1 MGLHALLRLLP
12 MRLQN
17 RMPLDLVVVEEAVR
31 RHRFAPAMACLR
43 HTGRRVG
50 RHSFHQKP
58 RSLVQARVA
67 QVQLLEFRLRP
78 GCRFGNQGVRSKA
91 ESKRDPP
98 TVYKRCSI
106 SLKVN
111 RLFRDRNSPVKIC
124 ITKCLKGREVWQ
136 ISSDKNVMGGGCNN
150 VIPLDSSLPPSATV
164 HPYYLE
170 YIRRHFHDKTGLSWR
185 IGYGS

>member
-1 MGLHALLRLLP
+1 MQIQAALRFVSQRPQSLRLLTIEIELCGVLQAKNDRMGLHALLRLLP

-31 RHRFAPAMACLR
+31 RHRFAPAMTRLR

-67 QVQLLEFRLRP
+67 QVQLPELRLRP
-78 GCRFGNQGVRSKA
+78 GCRFGDQGVRSKA
-91 ESKRDPP
+91 ESKRETP
-98 TVYKRCSI
+98 TVYKRCSM

-111 RLFRDRNSPVKIC
+111 ELSRCRGATATLC
-124 ITKCLKGREVWQ
+124 ITF
-136 ISSDKNVMGGGCNN
+136 S
-150 VIPLDSSLPPSATV
+150 
-164 HPYYLE
+164 
-170 YIRRHFHDKTGLSWR
+170 
-185 IGYGS
+185 